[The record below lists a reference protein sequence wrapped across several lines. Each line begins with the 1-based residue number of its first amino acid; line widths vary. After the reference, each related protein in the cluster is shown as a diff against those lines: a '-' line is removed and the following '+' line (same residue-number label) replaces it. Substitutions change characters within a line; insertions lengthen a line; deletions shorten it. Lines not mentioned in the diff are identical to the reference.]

1 MNKFLRRQLEKR
13 EKKATKDIDARIN
26 RLATKL
32 NRMRQDKN
40 AGVEAQIADERLN
53 SLLEKHGISMADFED
68 HGEVSDTYYL
78 DNNVP
83 NVPWCYFQ
91 HQEVVTVQLAN
102 YLGMQVQL
110 MLEPSQKMLL
120 LFKDTIT
127 NIKIFNEMVDETFQ
141 DLEAIT
147 TLYKRKPPNTMSMIF
162 GGISYSGIIGNSTS
176 IVTEQDEDSF
186 KIGVFDFLFS
196 KLQAMKEDAKI
207 EQKPVASIEEKII
220 IAGELHYDPIVVN
233 VVQEKPQDEPKQ
245 DVIKREPSKEVVPT
259 DYEPTEEQ
267 PSRQAPPPPPQI
279 RRIQID
285 PTMMRAGVQYA
296 HTHQEKLKVLQD

>member
-40 AGVEAQIADERLN
+40 AGVEAKIADERLN
-53 SLLEKHGISMADFED
+53 SLLEKHGLSMADFED
-68 HGEVSDTYYL
+68 HGEVSDVYYL
-78 DNNVP
+78 NNNVP
-83 NVPWCYFQ
+83 NAPWCYYQ
-91 HQEVVTVQLAN
+91 HQEVVAVQLAS

-120 LFKDTIT
+120 IFKDTIT
-127 NIKIFNEMVDETFQ
+127 NIKIFNEMVEEAFQ

-147 TLYKRKPPNTMSMIF
+147 VLYKNKPSNTMSMIF
-162 GGISYSGIIGNSTS
+162 GGVSYSGVIGNSTS
-176 IVTEQDEDSF
+176 IKTDQDEDSF

-196 KLQAMKEDAKI
+196 KLQAMKEDTKI
-207 EQKPVASIEEKII
+207 EQKPVASVEEKIV
-220 IAGELHYDPIVVN
+220 IAGELHYDPLVVN

-245 DVIKREPSKEVVPT
+245 EVVKREPSKEVVTT

-267 PSRQAPPPPPQI
+267 SPRPSPPPPPQI

-285 PTMMRAGVQYA
+285 PTMMRAGIQHA
-296 HTHQEKLKVLQD
+296 HAHQEKLKVLQD